1 MIVIFALSK
10 SDSWL
15 YRFEAMLKPQTDVYY
30 NSMWQAVQDE
40 QKTGGQQAKDY
51 YIKTSVITDKRQR
64 NRFLA
69 SGVIYRNEKIR
80 DYMNQIKS
88 DIDKGIT

>member
-1 MIVIFALSK
+1 
-10 SDSWL
+10 
-15 YRFEAMLKPQTDVYY
+15 
-30 NSMWQAVQDE
+30 MWQAVQDE

-80 DYMNQIKS
+80 DYMNQVKS
-88 DIDKGIT
+88 DIDKGIVRSLFQNFFSRMVIDLPQSNYR

>member
-1 MIVIFALSK
+1 
-10 SDSWL
+10 
-15 YRFEAMLKPQTDVYY
+15 
-30 NSMWQAVQDE
+30 MWQAVQDE

-80 DYMNQIKS
+80 DYMNQVKS
-88 DIDKGIT
+88 DIDKGIVRSLFQNFSSRMVKLPSI

>member
-1 MIVIFALSK
+1 
-10 SDSWL
+10 
-15 YRFEAMLKPQTDVYY
+15 
-30 NSMWQAVQDE
+30 MWQAVQDE

-80 DYMNQIKS
+80 DYMNQVKS
-88 DIDKGIT
+88 DIDKGITAYKLDLTVFSRDQWTVEAKRFEFSSIRCKK